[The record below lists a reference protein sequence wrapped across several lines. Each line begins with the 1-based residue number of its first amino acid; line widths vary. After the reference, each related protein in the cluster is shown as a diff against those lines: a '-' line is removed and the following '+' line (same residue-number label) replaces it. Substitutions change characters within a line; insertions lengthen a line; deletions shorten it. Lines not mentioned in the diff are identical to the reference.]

1 MDDKSNMPGAN
12 NSVSSPAWPTTDEGV
27 AVTHHVDFN
36 PIRAHLTAA
45 RGLLEGK
52 LPAKVPLAST
62 AAGQLL
68 LALEGLVEYLE
79 VRAHP
84 SMLTYVPPE
93 PKYRSRK

>member
-1 MDDKSNMPGAN
+1 MNDESNLPAN
-12 NSVSSPAWPTTDEGV
+12 DPAAQAIV
-27 AVTHHVDFN
+27 HHVDFN
-36 PIRAHLTAA
+36 LIRAHLTAA
-45 RGLLEGK
+45 RSVLVNKIGGGAV
-52 LPAKVPLAST
+52 PAT